1 MGKKRR
7 LIVLKKINIL
17 LAGTSAGK
25 KLLPQPTAIPETVK
39 AGYFLPSEPRL
50 LLDTARRRQSLQ
62 CLWDNSALPKT
73 HYQAL
78 WLAPLHECVAL
89 MQQLPAAPQGP
100 YAHLGGL
107 IDVTLQCTAFAVRLA
122 KGQMLP
128 PGVAPET
135 QAEQSVIWSTVVF
148 YAALFHFL
156 PVLAQFDGELDEG
169 QPWYPGLVVPQ
180 GPYRFRFKTP
190 PVETRVA
197 CHFGVL
203 LAGRLL
209 PAKALTWLAS
219 VPHALPA
226 LFCILSGDMK
236 EDDAINQIMT
246 AALNKAGAPTISEI
260 FSVTAASPQMIVS
273 GNLDVSATPLSTTM
287 DSVLPSQRRQEDNT
301 MTEIVSSA
309 VRPVDAISSAIMT
322 VAPEKGVPSD
332 GSTQQ
337 LLSLMG
343 INVAGTVTEQV
354 VASEAE
360 IIPPYTPV
368 PSQHAVQTTLQHE
381 NVIETSCIG
390 EQFWDWLSAGLRHG
404 VMTINT
410 PQARIHL
417 VSGFVFVS
425 APAIFFQFLSEKKQA
440 DGKEVSQKWKRVQTA
455 FERLG
460 RHRVSGGKCFCCC
473 HLYDSADRTGS
484 YQRIHGYLIKNTLLY
499 RDRSVPEDSPF
510 LMIS

>member
-1 MGKKRR
+1 M
-7 LIVLKKINIL
+7 LKKINIL
-17 LAGTSAGK
+17 LAGISAGK

-39 AGYFLPSEPRL
+39 AGYFWPSESRL
-50 LLDTARRRQSLQ
+50 LLETARRRQCLQ
-62 CLWDNSALPKT
+62 SLWDNSTLPKT

-100 YAHLGGL
+100 YAHQGGL

-128 PGVAPET
+128 PGVIPET
-135 QAEQSVIWSTVVF
+135 QAEQNERWNTVVF

-156 PVLAQFDGELDEG
+156 PILAQFDGELDEG
-169 QPWYPGLVVPQ
+169 QPWYPGLAVPQ
-180 GPYRFRFKTP
+180 MPYRFRFKTP

-197 CHFGVL
+197 CHFGGL

-219 VPHALPA
+219 IPDAFSS
-226 LFCILSGDMK
+226 LFCLLSGEMK
-236 EDDAINQIMT
+236 EDDAIGQIIT
-246 AALNKAGAPTISEI
+246 EALSQAGAPAI
-260 FSVTAASPQMIVS
+260 FSVSVASPQIIAS
-273 GNLDVSATPLSTTM
+273 KSPDVSATPLSTAM
-287 DSVLPSQRRQEDNT
+287 DSVRPSQRRQEDNT

-309 VRPVDAISSAIMT
+309 VRSVDEIPSTVMT
-322 VAPEKGVPSD
+322 VTSEKGMPPD

-343 INVAGTVTEQV
+343 MNVAGTVTEQIM
-354 VASEAE
+354 ASEAE
-360 IIPPYTPV
+360 IVPPYTPV

-381 NVIETSCIG
+381 NAIETPCIG
-390 EQFWDWLSAGLRHG
+390 EQFWDWLSAGLMQG
-404 VMTINT
+404 VITINT
-410 PQARIHL
+410 PKARIHL

-425 APAIFFQFLSEKKQA
+425 APAIFFQFLSEKQQA
-440 DGKEVSQKWKRVQTA
+440 DGKEVNQKWKRVQTA

-460 RHRVSGGKCFCCC
+460 RHRVSRGKCFCCC

-484 YQRIHGYLIKNTLLY
+484 YQRVHGYLIKNTWLY
-499 RDRSVPEDSPF
+499 RGRSVPEDSPF

>member
-1 MGKKRR
+1 M
-7 LIVLKKINIL
+7 
-17 LAGTSAGK
+17 
-25 KLLPQPTAIPETVK
+25 
-39 AGYFLPSEPRL
+39 
-50 LLDTARRRQSLQ
+50 
-62 CLWDNSALPKT
+62 
-73 HYQAL
+73 
-78 WLAPLHECVAL
+78 
-89 MQQLPAAPQGP
+89 
-100 YAHLGGL
+100 
-107 IDVTLQCTAFAVRLA
+107 TLQCTAFAVRLA

-197 CHFGVL
+197 CHFGLL

-246 AALNKAGAPTISEI
+246 EALNKAGAPTISEI
-260 FSVTAASPQMIVS
+260 LSVTAALPQVIVS
-273 GNLDVSATPLSTTM
+273 GNPDVSATPLSTAM
-287 DSVLPSQRRQEDNT
+287 ESVLPSQRRQEDNP

-309 VRPVDAISSAIMT
+309 VKSVD
-322 VAPEKGVPSD
+322 E
-332 GSTQQ
+332 STQQ

-343 INVAGTVTEQV
+343 MNVAGTVTEQV
-354 VASEAE
+354 MASEAE
-360 IIPPYTPV
+360 IVPPDTPV
-368 PSQHAVQTTLQHE
+368 PSQHSVQATLQNE
-381 NVIETSCIG
+381 NAIETSCIG

-410 PQARIHL
+410 PKARIHL

-425 APAIFFQFLSEKKQA
+425 VPAIFFQFLSEKKQV
-440 DGKEVSQKWKRVQTA
+440 DGKEVSEKWKRVQTA

-473 HLYDSADRTGS
+473 HLYDSADRAGS

-499 RDRSVPEDSPF
+499 RGHSVPEDSPF

>member
-1 MGKKRR
+1 M
-7 LIVLKKINIL
+7 LKKIKIL

-25 KLLPQPTAIPETVK
+25 KSLPQPTAIPETVK
-39 AGYFLPSEPRL
+39 AGYFLPSESRL
-50 LLDTARRRQSLQ
+50 LLDTARRRQCLQ
-62 CLWDNSALPKT
+62 CLWDNSALPQT

-78 WLAPLHECVAL
+78 WLTPLHECVAL

-100 YAHLGGL
+100 YAHQGGL

-128 PGVAPET
+128 PGVTPET
-135 QAEQSVIWSTVVF
+135 QAEQSVIWNTVVF

-169 QPWYPGLVVPQ
+169 QPWYPGLAVPQ
-180 GPYRFRFKTP
+180 GLYRFRFKTP

-197 CHFGVL
+197 CHFGGVF
-203 LAGRLL
+203 AGRLL
-209 PAKALTWLAS
+209 PAKAVTWLAS
-219 VPHALPA
+219 VPDALPT
-226 LFCILSGDMK
+226 LFCLLSGDMK
-236 EDDAINQIMT
+236 EDDAIGQIIT
-246 AALNKAGAPTISEI
+246 EALSQASAPTISEI
-260 FSVTAASPQMIVS
+260 FSVTVVSPQMIVS
-273 GNLDVSATPLSTTM
+273 GNPDVSAAPLSTAM
-287 DSVLPSQRRQEDNT
+287 DSVLPSQRRQEDST

-309 VRPVDAISSAIMT
+309 VRPVDEIPSAVMT
-322 VAPEKGVPSD
+322 VTPEKGMQPD
-332 GSTQQ
+332 ESTQQ

-343 INVAGTVTEQV
+343 MNVAGTVTEQV
-354 VASEAE
+354 MACEAE
-360 IIPPYTPV
+360 IVPPYTPV
-368 PSQHAVQTTLQHE
+368 PSPYAVQATGQNE
-381 NVIETSCIG
+381 NANETPCIG
-390 EQFWDWLSAGLRHG
+390 EQFWDWLSAGLRQG
-404 VMTINT
+404 VMTLNT
-410 PQARIHL
+410 PKARIHL

-425 APAIFFQFLSEKKQA
+425 APAIFFQFLGEKTQA

-460 RHRVSGGKCFCCC
+460 RHRVSRGKCFCCC

-484 YQRIHGYLIKNTLLY
+484 YQRVHGYLIKNTLLY

>member
-1 MGKKRR
+1 M
-7 LIVLKKINIL
+7 LKKINIL
-17 LAGTSAGK
+17 LAGTSARK
-25 KLLPQPTAIPETVK
+25 KSLPQPAFIPETVK
-39 AGYFLPSEPRL
+39 AGYFLPSESRL
-50 LLDTARRRQSLQ
+50 LLDTARRRQCLQ
-62 CLWDNSALPKT
+62 SLWDNSTLPKT

-89 MQQLPAAPQGP
+89 MQQLPAAPQGL
-100 YAHLGGL
+100 YAHQGGL

-135 QAEQSVIWSTVVF
+135 QAEQSVIWNTVVF

-156 PVLAQFDGELDEG
+156 PILAQFDGELDDG
-169 QPWYPGLVVPQ
+169 KSWYPGLAVPQ

-197 CHFGVL
+197 CHFGGL

-219 VPHALPA
+219 IPDAFSS
-226 LFCILSGDMK
+226 LFCILSGEMK
-236 EDDAINQIMT
+236 EDDAIGQIIT
-246 AALNKAGAPTISEI
+246 EALSQTGVPAR
-260 FSVTAASPQMIVS
+260 FSVSAASPQIIAS
-273 GNLDVSATPLSTTM
+273 KSPDVSATPLSTAM
-287 DSVLPSQRRQEDNT
+287 ESVLPSQRRQKDNT

-309 VRPVDAISSAIMT
+309 VRPVDEIPSTVMT
-322 VAPEKGVPSD
+322 VTSEKGMPPD

-343 INVAGTVTEQV
+343 MNVAGTVTEQV
-354 VASEAE
+354 IASEAE
-360 IIPPYTPV
+360 IVPPYTPM
-368 PSQHAVQTTLQHE
+368 PSQHSVQATLQNE
-381 NVIETSCIG
+381 NAIETPCIG
-390 EQFWDWLSAGLRHG
+390 EQFWDWLSAGLMQG

-410 PQARIHL
+410 SKARIHL

-425 APAIFFQFLSEKKQA
+425 APAIFFQFLGDKKQA

-460 RHRVSGGKCFCCC
+460 RHRVSRGKCFCCC

-484 YQRIHGYLIKNTLLY
+484 YQRVHGYLIKNTLLY
-499 RDRSVPEDSPF
+499 RGRSVPEDSPF

>member
-7 LIVLKKINIL
+7 LIVLKKIKIL

-25 KLLPQPTAIPETVK
+25 KSLPQPTAIPETVK

-89 MQQLPAAPQGP
+89 MQQLPAVPQGP

-180 GPYRFRFKTP
+180 RPYRFRFKTP

-226 LFCILSGDMK
+226 LFCILSSDMK

-246 AALNKAGAPTISEI
+246 EALNKAGAPTISEI
-260 FSVTAASPQMIVS
+260 LSVAAASPQMIVS
-273 GNLDVSATPLSTTM
+273 GNPDVSATPLSTTM
-287 DSVLPSQRRQEDNT
+287 DSVLPSQSRQEGNP

-309 VRPVDAISSAIMT
+309 VKPVD
-322 VAPEKGVPSD
+322 E
-332 GSTQQ
+332 STQQ

-343 INVAGTVTEQV
+343 MNVAGTVTEQV
-354 VASEAE
+354 MASEAE
-360 IIPPYTPV
+360 IVPPDTPV
-368 PSQHAVQTTLQHE
+368 PSQHSVQATLQNE
-381 NVIETSCIG
+381 NAIETSCIG

-425 APAIFFQFLSEKKQA
+425 APAIFFQFLGEKKQV
-440 DGKEVSQKWKRVQTA
+440 DGKEVIEKWKRVQTA

>member
-1 MGKKRR
+1 M
-7 LIVLKKINIL
+7 KKIKIL

-25 KLLPQPTAIPETVK
+25 KSLPQPTAIPETVK

-89 MQQLPAAPQGP
+89 MQQLPAVPQGP

-180 GPYRFRFKTP
+180 RPYRFRFKTP

-226 LFCILSGDMK
+226 LFCILSSDMK

-246 AALNKAGAPTISEI
+246 EALNKAGAPTISEI
-260 FSVTAASPQMIVS
+260 LSVAAASPQMIVS
-273 GNLDVSATPLSTTM
+273 GNPDVSATPLSTTM
-287 DSVLPSQRRQEDNT
+287 DSVLPSQSRQEGNP

-309 VRPVDAISSAIMT
+309 VKPVD
-322 VAPEKGVPSD
+322 E
-332 GSTQQ
+332 STQQ

-343 INVAGTVTEQV
+343 MNVAGTVTEQV
-354 VASEAE
+354 MASEAE
-360 IIPPYTPV
+360 IVPPDTPV
-368 PSQHAVQTTLQHE
+368 PSQHSVQATLQNE
-381 NVIETSCIG
+381 NAIETSCIG

-425 APAIFFQFLSEKKQA
+425 APAIFFQFLGEKKQV
-440 DGKEVSQKWKRVQTA
+440 DGKEVIEKWKRVQTA

>member
-1 MGKKRR
+1 M
-7 LIVLKKINIL
+7 LKKIKIL

-25 KLLPQPTAIPETVK
+25 KSLPQPTAIPETVK

-89 MQQLPAAPQGP
+89 MQQLPAVPQGP

-180 GPYRFRFKTP
+180 RPYRFRFKTP

-226 LFCILSGDMK
+226 LFCILSSDMK

-246 AALNKAGAPTISEI
+246 EALNKAGAPTISEI
-260 FSVTAASPQMIVS
+260 LSVAAASPQMIVS
-273 GNLDVSATPLSTTM
+273 GNPDVSATPLSTTM
-287 DSVLPSQRRQEDNT
+287 DSVLPSQSRQEGNP

-309 VRPVDAISSAIMT
+309 VKPVD
-322 VAPEKGVPSD
+322 E
-332 GSTQQ
+332 STQQ

-343 INVAGTVTEQV
+343 MNVAGTVTEQV
-354 VASEAE
+354 MASEAE
-360 IIPPYTPV
+360 IVPPDTPV
-368 PSQHAVQTTLQHE
+368 PSQHSVQATLQNE
-381 NVIETSCIG
+381 NAIETSCIG

-425 APAIFFQFLSEKKQA
+425 APAIFFQFLGEKKQV
-440 DGKEVSQKWKRVQTA
+440 DGKEVIEKWKRVQTA

>member
-1 MGKKRR
+1 M
-7 LIVLKKINIL
+7 LKKINIL

-25 KLLPQPTAIPETVK
+25 KSLPQPTAIPETVK
-39 AGYFLPSEPRL
+39 AGYFLPSESRL
-50 LLDTARRRQSLQ
+50 LLDTSRRRQCLQ

-89 MQQLPAAPQGP
+89 MQQLPAAPQGS

-197 CHFGVL
+197 CHFGLL

-246 AALNKAGAPTISEI
+246 EALNKAGAPTISEI
-260 FSVTAASPQMIVS
+260 LSVTAALPQVIVS
-273 GNLDVSATPLSTTM
+273 GNPDVSATPLSTAM
-287 DSVLPSQRRQEDNT
+287 ESVLPSQRRQEDNP

-309 VRPVDAISSAIMT
+309 VKSVD
-322 VAPEKGVPSD
+322 E
-332 GSTQQ
+332 STQQ

-343 INVAGTVTEQV
+343 MNVAGTVTEQV
-354 VASEAE
+354 MASEAE
-360 IIPPYTPV
+360 IVPPDTPV
-368 PSQHAVQTTLQHE
+368 PSQHSVQATLQNE
-381 NVIETSCIG
+381 NAIETSCIG

-410 PQARIHL
+410 PKARIHL

-425 APAIFFQFLSEKKQA
+425 VPAIFFQFLSEKKQV
-440 DGKEVSQKWKRVQTA
+440 DGKEVSEKWKRVQTA

-473 HLYDSADRTGS
+473 HLYDSADRAGS

-499 RDRSVPEDSPF
+499 RGHSVPEDSPF

>member
-1 MGKKRR
+1 M
-7 LIVLKKINIL
+7 LKKIKIL
-17 LAGTSAGK
+17 LAGISVGK
-25 KLLPQPTAIPETVK
+25 KSLPQPTAIPETVK
-39 AGYFLPSEPRL
+39 AGYFLPSESRL
-50 LLDTARRRQSLQ
+50 LLDTARRRQCLQ

-135 QAEQSVIWSTVVF
+135 QAEQSMIWNTVVF

-169 QPWYPGLVVPQ
+169 QPWYPGLAVPQ

-190 PVETRVA
+190 PVEMMVA
-197 CHFGVL
+197 CHFGGV

-209 PAKALTWLAS
+209 PVKALTWLAS
-219 VPHALPA
+219 IPDAFSS
-226 LFCILSGDMK
+226 LFCFLSGEMK
-236 EDDAINQIMT
+236 EDNAIGQIIT
-246 AALNKAGAPTISEI
+246 EALSQTGAPAI
-260 FSVTAASPQMIVS
+260 FSVSAASPQIIAS
-273 GNLDVSATPLSTTM
+273 KSPDVSATPLSTTM
-287 DSVLPSQRRQEDNT
+287 DSVLPSQSRQEDNP

-309 VRPVDAISSAIMT
+309 VRPVDEISSAVMT
-322 VAPEKGVPSD
+322 VAPEKGMSPD

-343 INVAGTVTEQV
+343 MNVADTVTEQV
-354 VASEAE
+354 MACEAE
-360 IIPPYTPV
+360 IVPPYTPV
-368 PSQHAVQTTLQHE
+368 PSPHAVQATGQNE
-381 NVIETSCIG
+381 NADETSCIG

-404 VMTINT
+404 VMTLNT
-410 PQARIHL
+410 PKARIHL

-425 APAIFFQFLSEKKQA
+425 APAIFFQFLGEKTQA
-440 DGKEVSQKWKRVQTA
+440 DGKEVSRKWKRVQTA
-455 FERLG
+455 FERLR